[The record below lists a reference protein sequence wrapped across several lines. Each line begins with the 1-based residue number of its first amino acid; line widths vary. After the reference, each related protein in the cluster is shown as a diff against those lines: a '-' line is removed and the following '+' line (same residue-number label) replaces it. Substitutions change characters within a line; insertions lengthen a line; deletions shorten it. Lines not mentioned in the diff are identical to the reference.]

1 MQLSV
6 SELIS
11 HYSVRSGAVAKTSID
26 LLLAIQ
32 RAIQYHHPVEVVY
45 FTASRGKQTQRVW
58 HPYHIF
64 NIHGDWQVIAFDLY
78 RQDVRQFA
86 LQRVRE
92 WRILEKETFDIDPG
106 FSADQYFDKSFES
119 EHGYEA
125 VDVTLR
131 FDAHQAPYIRERTWH
146 PSQEIE
152 AQDDGGIVMRFT
164 TGAIGEVKRWIMR
177 YGRHVRVL
185 APESLKQ
192 SIIDEFC
199 ASLAEYEKNQ

>member
-1 MQLSV
+1 VQLSV
-6 SELIS
+6 NELIS
-11 HYSVRSGAVAKTSID
+11 HYSVRSGALAKTSID

-45 FTASRGKQTQRVW
+45 FTASRGEQTQRVW

-92 WRILEKETFDIDPG
+92 WHILEKETFDIDPG

-119 EHGYEA
+119 EHGYET

-131 FDAHQAPYIRERTWH
+131 FDAQQAPYIRERTWH

-152 AQDDGGIVMRFT
+152 AQDDGGIVMHFT
-164 TGAIGEVKRWIMR
+164 TGAIGEVNA
-177 YGRHVRVL
+177 G
-185 APESLKQ
+185 S
-192 SIIDEFC
+192 
-199 ASLAEYEKNQ
+199 